1 MNLATYLNEQAEL
14 RSVAIDNEEG
24 VVFSHQEPVLATPT
38 LIMAARVA
46 VATALVYTARR

>member
-1 MNLATYLNEQAEL
+1 MDVATQLNKQAEL
-14 RSVAIDNEEG
+14 RSVAIDDEEG
-24 VVFSHQEPVLATPT
+24 VVFSRQEPVLATPT